1 MVAFRAMNTDV
12 TVTAT
17 GADEDVVAALVART
31 FADAERRFSRFL
43 PDSELARLNRARGP
57 VIVSPPMFEALVRA
71 RAYQQLT
78 EGLFDPAMGGP
89 LAALGYDRSF
99 APGALDRDHVPPPPR
114 AGSFGDV
121 RLDRATRT
129 VERPEHVQIDLGGLI
144 KGATVDAAA
153 RLLPAVGAIDAGG
166 DAVMRGPGP
175 AGDGWQVEI
184 EDPADPTRTR
194 AVLLLRRDGAV
205 ATSAPNRR
213 RWRLA
218 GRDVHHLIDPRT
230 RGPADSDLLQATVL
244 APRAE
249 LADVLAKAAFLLGAE
264 RARRFLTRFPGV
276 AAVLVRAGGALVVI
290 GQVAFV
296 EVDDR

>member
-1 MVAFRAMNTDV
+1 MLAFRAMNTDV
-12 TVTAT
+12 TVSAT
-17 GADEDVVAALVART
+17 GADEEAVAALVART
-31 FADAERRFSRFL
+31 FAEAERRFSRFL

-57 VIVSPPMFEALVRA
+57 VTVSPPMFAALVRA
-71 RAYQQLT
+71 RAYQRLT
-78 EGLFDPAMGGP
+78 DGLFDPAMGGP

-99 APGALDRDHVPPPPR
+99 APGALDRDHAPPAPP

-121 RLDRATRT
+121 RLDLATRT

-153 RLLPAVGAIDAGG
+153 RLLPASGAIDAGG

-194 AVLLLRRDGAV
+194 AVLLVRCGGAV

-218 GRDVHHLIDPRT
+218 GRNVHHLIDPRT
-230 RGPADSDLLQATVL
+230 RAPAASDLLQATVL

-249 LADVLAKAAFLLGAE
+249 LADVLAKTAFLLGTE
-264 RARRFLTRFPGV
+264 RARRFLSRFPGV
-276 AAVLVRAGGALVVI
+276 AAVLVRPGGALVVI
-290 GQVAFV
+290 GQVALV
-296 EVDDR
+296 EVDDQ

>member
-17 GADEDVVAALVART
+17 GVDEEVVAALVART
-31 FADAERRFSRFL
+31 FAEAERRFSRFL

-57 VIVSPPMFEALVRA
+57 VTVSPPMFDALVRA
-71 RAYQQLT
+71 RAYRQLT
-78 EGLFDPAMGGP
+78 GGLFDPAMGGP

-99 APGALDRDHVPPPPR
+99 APGVLDRDHAAAPPGE
-114 AGSFGDV
+114 GSFREV
-121 RLDRATRT
+121 RLDAATRT
-129 VERPEHVQIDLGGLI
+129 VERPEHVQIDLGGLV

-153 RLLPAVGAIDAGG
+153 RLLPAVGAIEAGG

-184 EDPADPTRTR
+184 EDPAEPTRTL
-194 AVLLLRRDGAV
+194 AVLRVRSDGAV

-213 RWRLA
+213 RWRVA
-218 GRDVHHLIDPRT
+218 GRAVHHLIDPRT
-230 RGPADSDLLQATVL
+230 RAPAASDLLQATVL

-249 LADVLAKAAFLLGAE
+249 LADVLAKTTFLLGAE
-264 RARRFLTRFPGV
+264 AAHRFLAGFPGV
-276 AAVLVRAGGALVVI
+276 AAVLVRPGGALVVV
-290 GQVAFV
+290 GQVAFL

>member
-1 MVAFRAMNTDV
+1 MRAFRAMNTDV

-17 GADEDVVAALVART
+17 GADEEVIAALVART
-31 FADAERRFSRFL
+31 FAEAERRFSRFL

-57 VIVSPPMFEALVRA
+57 VTVSPPMFEALARA
-71 RAYQQLT
+71 RAYRQLT
-78 EGLFDPAMGGP
+78 DGLFDPAMGGP

-99 APGALDRDHVPPPPR
+99 APGALDRDHAPPPPR
-114 AGSFGDV
+114 EGSFGEV
-121 RLDRATRT
+121 RLDPATRT
-129 VERPEHVQIDLGGLI
+129 VERPEHVQIDLGGLV

-153 RLLPAVGAIDAGG
+153 RLLPAIGAIDAGG

-175 AGDGWQVEI
+175 AGDGWRVEI

-194 AVLLLRRDGAV
+194 AVLLVTGDRAV
-205 ATSAPNRR
+205 ATSAANRR

-218 GRDVHHLIDPRT
+218 GREVHHLIDPRT
-230 RGPADSDLLQATVL
+230 RAPAASDLVQATVL

-249 LADVLAKAAFLLGAE
+249 LADVLAKTAFLLGAE
-264 RARRFLTRFPGV
+264 GARRFLTGFPCV
-276 AAVLVRAGGALVVI
+276 AAVLVQPGGTLLVI